1 MVAEL
6 LRGFGVKSQEKEF
19 LKVER
24 LMSNDPKTADNK
36 INSIGYKKSDF
47 FVPGWADTRW
57 TFRKNI
63 TIDSTKVSI
72 DLINFPVLI
81 ELYDSDLQNEARAS
95 GNDIMFADLQ
105 GNLLNHEIE
114 LYQRVFNSSH
124 AHLIL
129 HDLTSVKD
137 LRQILIDKLQ
147 VPIWPHAAIVLCSQ
161 FIHAGLE
168 LVIRAD
174 KKMIQQR
181 LEPTPIVKLN
191 NKEDEK
197 TSERLL
203 SYLEKLKK
211 G

>member
-1 MVAEL
+1 MISLGYFEGDMVA
-6 LRGFGVKSQEKEF
+6 
-19 LKVER
+19 LKISARIIHEIKRILVE
-24 LMSNDPKTADNK
+24 
-36 INSIGYKKSDF
+36 
-47 FVPGWADTRW
+47 
-57 TFRKNI
+57 
-63 TIDSTKVSI
+63 DSTISSTKEIKPLKGTLKNFLQLTIPFEVSVTNVI
-72 DLINFPVLI
+72 PEASYLVLP
-81 ELYDSDLQNEARAS
+81 ETEAIAFTIIKIS
-95 GNDIMFADLQ
+95 EGY
-105 GNLLNHEIE
+105 LLKLVQQKTPIGQVVLN
-114 LYQRVFNSSH
+114 
-124 AHLIL
+124 
-129 HDLTSVKD
+129 DLTSVRD

-197 TSERLL
+197 TSEKLL